1 MTPDT
6 LALSYVACAL
16 LVSIYAWSRFNTP
29 STNRSSTRRMLYWS
43 SCSGY
48 VATALVLYTALSI
61 LLGVGPWRAILVGGG
76 VDASLPALPAPLI
89 AALVMTTLLSSVPI
103 LKNLDSWF
111 LSVFLDW
118 GAIPAELK
126 RRAATMTTRTFSVT
140 ADDVARLRTAY
151 GDGSCGETLADHLRE
166 DGSEGIELSERRLT
180 RVAKIYFCIQSLE
193 AEHRYASF
201 FAGAD
206 EQLKEIKSRMAAFLR
221 NSDKS
226 LTLAV
231 RLRALEGQ
239 AAYEELMQERRETF
253 AQNCRDMF
261 HELAQFL
268 AAAVLRSELTEK
280 DIVRRLRSLGF
291 ESAEPM
297 TEPVF
302 PIHSLTLLAF
312 GLFAYLAVLT
322 IFFSHMKDV
331 PQPHSPMLGTSKVF
345 LTRIITV
352 GVVVWLMQTFTFF
365 RRNAGEAR
373 KYFSYAVCG
382 IIAAAAGVCVCVPFA
397 LLDLDGLAAGLY
409 NSLPLIFLSGIL
421 CVALAFCCD
430 DWPEDSDPPI
440 WLRSLEAAGCAA
452 IMAFG
457 ASLLYFG
464 DMLPAS
470 MGTFAGIR
478 AVAWI
483 CLPSAMAA
491 VIGGF
496 VPHIYRSAHRAAAA
510 RRREALRVDPGAP
523 GANVSAASP
532 GSLRAV
538 FGRPL
543 KSLLPPAA

>member
-1 MTPDT
+1 MDAIQHTVIQSVFNPQDAVLVELRRLRADCT
-6 LALSYVACAL
+6 GSLYGAVRPSRDSFLAVNLDGARE
-16 LVSIYAWSRFNTP
+16 IN
-29 STNRSSTRRMLYWS
+29 SS
-43 SCSGY
+43 
-48 VATALVLYTALSI
+48 
-61 LLGVGPWRAILVGGG
+61 
-76 VDASLPALPAPLI
+76 LPAPLI
-89 AALVMTTLLSSVPI
+89 AALVMTTLLSSVP
-103 LKNLDSWF
+103 LVKNLDNWI
-111 LSVFLDW
+111 LSLFLDW

-140 ADDVARLRTAY
+140 TDDVAKLRTAF

-206 EQLKEIKSRMAAFLR
+206 EELKQIKSRMTAFLR
-221 NSDKS
+221 SSDKS

-231 RLRALEGQ
+231 RLRSLEGQ

-253 AQNCRDMF
+253 AQSCREMF
-261 HELAQFL
+261 HELAFFL

-322 IFFSHMKDV
+322 IFFSHLKDV
-331 PQPHSPMLGTSKVF
+331 PHPQGNPMLGTSRVF
-345 LTRIITV
+345 LTRIVTI

-365 RRNAGEAR
+365 RRDAGDAR
-373 KYFSYAVCG
+373 KYFSYAVSG
-382 IIAAAAGVCVCVPFA
+382 IIAAGTGVGICLPFA
-397 LLDLDGLAAGLY
+397 FADPNGPVVGLY
-409 NSLPLIFLSGIL
+409 NSLPLVFLSSIL
-421 CVALAFCCD
+421 CIALAFCCD
-430 DWPEDSDPPI
+430 DWPEDTDAPI
-440 WLRSLEAAGCAA
+440 WLRPAEAAGCAA
-452 IMAFG
+452 VMAFG

-464 DMLPAS
+464 DLLPAS
-470 MGTFAGIR
+470 MGTFAGMMV
-478 AVAWI
+478 VAWI

-510 RRREALRVDPGAP
+510 RRRDALRVDSGVPESNAP
-523 GANVSAASP
+523 LASP
-532 GSLRAV
+532 GHGPVA
-538 FGRPL
+538 FGGNL
-543 KSLLPPAA
+543 KRLLPPAAQQAAVRS

>member
-1 MTPDT
+1 MSPNSLT
-6 LALSYVACAL
+6 LTYVACAM
-16 LVSIYAWSRFNTP
+16 LVTIYAWSRFNTP
-29 STNRSSTRRMLYWS
+29 SSDRSSTRRMLYWS
-43 SCSGY
+43 SCGGY
-48 VATALVLYTALSI
+48 VATALVVYTALSI
-61 LLGVGPWRAILVGGG
+61 LLGIAPWRAVLVGGEIDG
-76 VDASLPALPAPLI
+76 SLPAPLV

-103 LKNLDSWF
+103 LKDLDSWF

-126 RRAATMTTRTFSVT
+126 HRAATMTTRTFSVT
-140 ADDVARLRTAY
+140 ADDVAKLRAAY

-180 RVAKIYFCIQSLE
+180 RVAKIYFCIQTLE

-206 EQLKEIKSRMAAFLR
+206 ERLKEIKARMTAFLR

-261 HELAQFL
+261 NDLALFL

-280 DIVRRLRSLGF
+280 NIVRRLRSLGF

-322 IFFSHMKDV
+322 IVFSHLKDV
-331 PQPHSPMLGTSKVF
+331 PHPSNPMLGTSKVF

-365 RRNAGEAR
+365 RREPGGSR

-382 IIAAAAGVCVCVPFA
+382 IIAAATGVAVCLPFA
-397 LLDLDGLAAGLY
+397 FADHDGVAAGLY

-430 DWPEDSDPPI
+430 DWPEDADEPI
-440 WLRSLEAAGCAA
+440 WLRPVEAAGCAA
-452 IMAFG
+452 VMAFG
-457 ASLLYFG
+457 AALLYFG

-470 MGTFAGIR
+470 MGTFAGMMV
-478 AVAWI
+478 VAWI
-483 CLPSAMAA
+483 GLPSAMAA

-510 RRREALRVDPGAP
+510 RRRDALRIDSGVPESG
-523 GANVSAASP
+523 VSAAAP
-532 GSLRAV
+532 GSD
-538 FGRPL
+538 RPVSGARL
-543 KSLLPPAA
+543 PRLLSPAA